1 MSKQQG
7 GIRGSRV
14 YRYPKKDEMKTE
26 RRFSP
31 QYIDALAECITG
43 GSGWSSTPS
52 IGIYRTAYEI
62 VRFFRS
68 LGCDINSLEGSRVPS
83 TQYLLNQFNSGD
95 DGFEQT
101 VRITLKL
108 LDPRDYISQ
117 EDKLENVVNYLNEYL
132 KYDGLELTKIGTT
145 YRLVEAGGTAPVTEI
160 FGSIILSLPNV
171 KADFERALSNIESD
185 SGGAITSACSTLES
199 VAKSIL
205 DGLGKPYPKDQ
216 SIQPLV
222 FATLRELTLAPDQYS
237 EAEIKRILG
246 GLVNIPAGIGVLRT
260 KYGDAH
266 GRGTQFVQ
274 LLPRH
279 ARLAVNAASTIGLFL
294 LESYLDIKS

>member
-1 MSKQQG
+1 M
-7 GIRGSRV
+7 
-14 YRYPKKDEMKTE
+14 ETE
-26 RRFSP
+26 RNFSP

-43 GSGWSSTPS
+43 GSAWNSAPS
-52 IGIYRTAYEI
+52 IGIYRSGYEI

-68 LGCDINSLEGSRVPS
+68 VGYDVNNLVGSRVPF
-83 TQYLLNQFNSGD
+83 TQDLLNKINHEEN
-95 DGFEQT
+95 GFEQI
-101 VRITLKL
+101 VRTTQKL
-108 LDPRDYISQ
+108 LDPRDYVDR
-117 EDKLENVVNYLNEYL
+117 EDKLENVVNYLDKYL
-132 KYDGLELTKIGTT
+132 QYDGFELTRIGTT

-160 FGSIILSLPNV
+160 FESTTLSLPNV
-171 KADFERALSNIESD
+171 KADFERALSSIESD
-185 SGGAITSACSTLES
+185 PGGAITSACSTLES

-222 FATLRELTLAPDQYS
+222 FATLRELALAPDQYS

-266 GRGTQFVQ
+266 GRGTQFVR
-274 LLPRH
+274 LFPRH
-279 ARLAVNAASTIGLFL
+279 ARLAVNAASTVGLFL
-294 LESYLDIKS
+294 LETYLGIKS

>member
-1 MSKQQG
+1 MES
-7 GIRGSRV
+7 
-14 YRYPKKDEMKTE
+14 T

-31 QYIDALAECITG
+31 QYIDQLAECITG
-43 GSGWSSTPS
+43 GSAWDRAPS
-52 IGIYRTAYEI
+52 IGFYRSGPEI

-68 LGCDINSLEGSRVPS
+68 LGYDITYGNWSRVPF
-83 TQYLLNQFNSGD
+83 TRDLLIDINLKE
-95 DGFEQT
+95 DGFEQLT
-101 VRITLKL
+101 RITERL
-108 LDPRDYISQ
+108 LDPRDYVAH
-117 EDKLENVVNYLNEYL
+117 EDKLENVVNHLNEYL
-132 KYDGLELTKIGTT
+132 KYDGFELTRIGTT

-160 FGSIILSLPNV
+160 FGSTALSLPNV
-171 KADFERALSNIESD
+171 KADFERCLSSIEAD
-185 SGGAITSACSTLES
+185 PGGAITSACSTLES

-260 KYGDAH
+260 KYGNAH
-266 GRGTQFVQ
+266 GRGTQFAQ

-279 ARLAVNAASTIGLFL
+279 ARLAVNAASTVGLFL
-294 LESYLDIKS
+294 LETYLDIKR